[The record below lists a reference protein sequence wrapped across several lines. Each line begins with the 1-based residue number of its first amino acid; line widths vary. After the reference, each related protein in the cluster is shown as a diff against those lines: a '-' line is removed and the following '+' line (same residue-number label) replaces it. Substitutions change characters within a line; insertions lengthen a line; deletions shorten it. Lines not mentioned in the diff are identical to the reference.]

1 MSSKEV
7 DERIVSMKFDN
18 KHFEENVKKSMSTI
32 DRLKNALKFEGVGKA
47 IDSIREKLSKT
58 NGNVM
63 IDTADEITTRFKITE
78 IAIQRIITR
87 LTDRVVDFGTTIGNS
102 FTIEP
107 IYTGFQEYETQI
119 NAIQTILSNTRSKGT
134 TLDQVNEALDELNHY
149 ADKTIYNFTE
159 MTRNIGT
166 FTAAGVKLD
175 TSVSAIKGIA
185 NLAAVSGSTSQQASN
200 AMYQLSQALA
210 AGTVKLMDWNS
221 VVNAGMGGQVFQDA
235 LKETARVHGIAIDDM
250 IKKEGSF
257 RETLSKGWLSSE
269 ILTETLSKFTGD
281 LTKQQLLSMGYT
293 KKQAAQIL
301 ALGKDAND
309 AATKVKTFT
318 QLQDTLKE
326 AVQSGWTQTWELIIG
341 DFNQAK
347 KLWTSIS
354 QFFEGVINKTSM
366 IRNLTVKGFM
376 SANPFGELTKKLTT
390 MTKTTTITINKLQNL
405 NKVVNQVI
413 AGDYGNGKTRFDK
426 LTKAGYDWA
435 AVQNR
440 VNKQLRVSK
449 RYAENNAKT
458 TKKVV
463 KVTKEQ
469 IDILDNLSD
478 KQLKHLGLT
487 EEEIYMYKDLQKTSE
502 RTGKSIKELI
512 DATTNR
518 TSGRTL
524 LIKSFDNIKDGLA
537 NIVSSAAEA
546 WGAITPPKTLYEKS
560 ETVYNVI
567 AKLNK
572 LTENFK
578 KNTIADSDKLGRSF
592 AGLFATLD
600 LLRMLITAP
609 LNLAFKL
616 VNAVLHEFDI
626 NLLDVTAT
634 TGDAIVE
641 FRNWIKSTDLIDKVI
656 SKTAKSIA
664 SFIRSIGSLI
674 EKVKQITV
682 VQNTFRNMK
691 TIGNNLIQG
700 LQNGMLEQY
709 NIVPNTIKYI
719 TYGMINT
726 IKNILGIHSP
736 SKVFKT
742 IGANCMEGLSLG
754 FKESFGG
761 VDAAMGDVGKKVSN
775 TAGKIDWG
783 AILSTGVGVSSIF
796 SLYNLSKALD
806 NFSGALTGLGSAFK
820 NLTAPISAVSTG
832 IQQLSKAKAN
842 EINTKAIRNLVSSL
856 FILVGA
862 VVLLTVF
869 DVNLDNAEKALTVI
883 GVLGAVLI
891 GLALASSEMG
901 KASIE
906 MEKNHINFKAIG
918 SRVFSMAAGILLMA
932 VAVKMMS
939 KLTTEQYNRGIGGIY
954 ALMFGVISFIAAY
967 SLLSKKTKGVTNID
981 AIGTTMKKIGISILL
996 IAAALKLVGTMKNSQ
1011 LTKAMVFLVLMTGF
1025 VAGMTAISKLAGKYI
1040 DKVGKCLL
1048 EIAGAMVIMVMVMK
1062 MAGRLNAEEMTKGTM
1077 FAVGVLAFIKILVKI
1092 TKNSSAEIPKV
1103 GALMLSISAS
1113 MFLLSVAMKLM
1124 GTMDVK
1130 ALAKSLIAVGIL
1142 GKVMQ
1147 SLVRTVQESGKDA
1160 PKIALV
1166 ILSMAIA
1173 IGILAA
1179 VTMMLGMV
1187 KLENLVKAVTA
1198 ISILGAV
1205 MSLMMRSAKGLGE
1218 AKQTLI
1224 GMAIVIAVLA
1234 TSITVLSQIKPD
1246 RLLASTVGLSVAL
1259 GTLALAI
1266 HSSKGIDKKAI
1277 GSMYAMIGII
1287 VILSAVIYTLSL
1299 LDIDTSLSV
1308 ASSIGILM
1316 TSMAGTM
1323 FIISKCGNIGKK
1335 SYVSLLSMYL
1345 VVVLL
1350 GGILA
1355 LLNDLN
1361 PTRAI
1366 GSAVALSTLLL
1377 TLSASMVIVAAA
1389 SKIGMGPETVL
1400 ALGVMVIAL
1409 GMVGITINLLK
1420 NMDPEKSMKI
1430 ALSLSVLLLSLSAS
1444 LGILALAGLGG
1455 PAALIGVVSLA
1466 ALIAAIGVLLVTL
1479 GGLNDLTNGKVKD
1492 FADKGIP
1499 LLETIGT
1506 GLGKFIGGIVS
1517 GFLDA
1522 ASPLVNFAKH
1532 FATFADYMSSGMT
1545 VINTVPKSAYKAG
1558 SEMAKMILAITAAE
1572 LVDNISSFIFGE
1584 TDYSKFKDQ
1593 VVALGE
1599 AMVAFSDTVKG
1610 KIKKDSITVAAN
1622 CGKMLA
1628 EMGKSMPTY
1637 GPSLMGFLNGETDL
1651 EQFGYQ
1657 LKRFGYAIV
1666 EFSDIVSGNK
1676 VNKKAIEA
1684 TATAGNILA
1693 AMAEKTPTYGPSLM
1707 GFFNGERDLEQFGY
1721 QLKQFGW
1728 AIVEFSGIVSGNKV
1742 NNDAVKAAANAGEI
1756 MAKLAEKIPEDDSVW
1771 QNIFGGGNGFD
1782 SFCEN
1787 VPKFGDAISE
1797 FNSNLG
1803 NNINTVKI
1811 EAAGNAGL
1819 ALAKACEKLPDSGYE
1834 KLADTKETLKSF
1846 GEAIRTFNDEIINTD
1861 TSKLASKVNDIKQI
1875 ISTTSEIAIAGLNN
1889 INQSFADTKNNA
1901 VNSTNAI
1908 VNDTVS
1914 NLYDSKYRFLGAG
1927 HEVMQNFVQGLKDSV
1942 IAVKKA
1948 ISYVANYAITS
1959 LSSHREEFTNAGRFL
1974 VEGFIAGMDDT
1985 LWKVRLEAEAMANTA
2000 KTQAELT
2007 LDEHSPSKVFHKIG
2021 AFAGQGFVNGLG
2033 SYANASGKESSNMAK
2048 KAIESIRRAMN
2059 SVADVVNDDM
2069 VSQPTIRPVLDL
2081 SNVSSGVNYMN
2092 NMLNRSGGL
2101 SLATNVGNLGVYSKN
2116 QNGTANDIVYA
2127 IKRLSDK
2134 VDNLEANSYTI
2145 NGITYD
2151 DGSNIRDA
2159 VETLVRASKI
2169 GRRI

>member
-7 DERIVSMKFDN
+7 DERVVSMKFDN

-32 DRLKNALKFEGVGKA
+32 DKLKNALKFDGVGKS
-47 IDSIREKLSKT
+47 IDNINEKLSKT
-58 NGNVM
+58 NNGALLN
-63 IDTADEITTRFKITE
+63 TANEITARFKTTE
-78 IAIQRIITR
+78 IVFQRIITR
-87 LTDRVVDFGTTIGNS
+87 LTDRVMNFSTALTNA

-107 IYTGFQEYETQI
+107 IKTGFQEYETQI

-134 TLDQVNEALDELNHY
+134 TLDQVNNALDELNHY

-166 FTAAGVKLD
+166 FTAAGVELD

-210 AGTVKLMDWNS
+210 SGTVKLMDWNS

-293 KKQAAQIL
+293 KQQAEQIL

-341 DFNQAK
+341 DFDQAK

-354 QFFEGVINKTSM
+354 QFFEGVINKSSM
-366 IRNLTVKGFM
+366 LRNLTVKGFM
-376 SANPFGELTKKLTT
+376 SANPFGEITKKLTKFT
-390 MTKTTTITINKLQNL
+390 DTTTTTINKLQNL

-413 AGDYGNGKTRFDK
+413 AGDYGNGKDRFDK

-440 VNKQLRVSK
+440 VNKQLHVSK
-449 RYAENNAKT
+449 RYNENSIET
-458 TKKVV
+458 TGKVV
-463 KVTKEQ
+463 KSIKTQ
-469 IDILDNLSD
+469 TDILDNLSD

-512 DATTNR
+512 DATTKR

-524 LIKSFDNIKDGLA
+524 LIKSFTNIKDGLS
-537 NIVSSAAEA
+537 NITLSAAEA
-546 WGAITPPKTLYEKS
+546 WSSVAPPKTIYEKS
-560 ETVYNVI
+560 EAVYNVI
-567 AKLNK
+567 SKFNK

-578 KNTIADSDKLGRSF
+578 KNTQDNSDKLGRSF
-592 AGLFATLD
+592 AGLFAALD
-600 LLRMLITAP
+600 LLRMLITTP
-609 LNLAFKL
+609 INLAFKL
-616 VNAVLHEFDI
+616 INAVLHEFDI
-626 NLLDVTAT
+626 NLLDVTAS
-634 TGDAIVE
+634 TGDVIVE
-641 FRNWIKSTDLIDKVI
+641 FRNWIKSTTLIDDVI
-656 SKTAKSIA
+656 TKTAKSI
-664 SFIRSIGSLI
+664 SRFIQFIDGLI
-674 EKVKQITV
+674 KKVKQITI
-682 VQNTFRNMK
+682 VQNTFDNMK

-709 NIVPNTIKYI
+709 NIIPNTIKYI
-719 TYGMINT
+719 AYGMINT
-726 IKNILGIHSP
+726 IKSILGIHSP

-742 IGANCMEGLSLG
+742 IGVNCMEGLSLG
-754 FKESFGG
+754 FEESFNN
-761 VDAAMGDVGKKVSN
+761 VNTTLSDVGKNVSN
-775 TAGKIDWG
+775 TAGKIDWSSV
-783 AILSTGVGVSSIF
+783 LSTGVSFGSIY
-796 SLYNLSKALD
+796 SLYTLSKALD
-806 NFSGALTGLGSAFK
+806 SFSEGLAGVGAAFK
-820 NLTAPISAVSTG
+820 NLTAPIAAVSTG
-832 IQQLSKAKAN
+832 IKRISKAKAN

-862 VVLLTVF
+862 VVLLTAF
-869 DVNLDNAEKALTVI
+869 DVDLDKAEQALAVI
-883 GVLGAVLI
+883 GILGAILI

-901 KASIE
+901 KASMVIE
-906 MEKNHINFKAIG
+906 KGHINFKAIG
-918 SRVFSMAAGILLMA
+918 SRVFSMAAGVLLMA

-939 KLTTEQYNRGIGGIY
+939 KLTTEQYNKGIGGIFS
-954 ALMFGVISFIAAY
+954 LLFGIISFIAAY
-967 SLLSKKTKGVTNID
+967 SLLSMKTKGITNID
-981 AIGTTMKKIGISILL
+981 SIGTTMKQIGISMLL
-996 IAAALKLVGTMKNSQ
+996 IAAAFKIVGTMKNSQ
-1011 LTKAMVFLVLMTGF
+1011 LTKAIMFLVLMTGF
-1025 VAGMTAISKLAGKYI
+1025 VAGMTAISKTAEKYI

-1048 EIAGAMVIMVMVMK
+1048 EIAGAMIIMVMVMK
-1062 MAGRLNAEEMTKGTM
+1062 MAGRLNANEMTKGTM
-1077 FAVGVLAFIKILVKI
+1077 FAIGVLAFIKILVKI

-1103 GALMLSISAS
+1103 GLLMLSISAS
-1113 MFLLSVAMKLM
+1113 MFLLSVAMKVI
-1124 GTMDVK
+1124 GNMDIESMT
-1130 ALAKSLIAVGIL
+1130 KSLVAVGIL
-1142 GKVMQ
+1142 GKIMQ
-1147 SLVRTVQESGKDA
+1147 SMIKTVQESGKDA

-1173 IGILAA
+1173 IGVLAA
-1179 VTMMLGMV
+1179 VTIMLGMV
-1187 KLENLVKAVTA
+1187 KLENLAKGLMA
-1198 ISILGAV
+1198 IGALGA
-1205 MSLMMRSAKGLGE
+1205 MISLLMRSAKGLGE

-1234 TSITVLSQIKPD
+1234 TSVVVLSLIKPNK
-1246 RLLASTVGLSVAL
+1246 LLASTA
-1259 GTLALAI
+1259 AI
-1266 HSSKGIDKKAI
+1266 GIIIGGFAILIRSAKAIDKKAI
-1277 GSMYAMIGII
+1277 ASIYAMIGVII
-1287 VILSAVIYTLSL
+1287 ILSSVIFALSL

-1308 ASSIGILM
+1308 ASGIGILM

-1323 FIISKCGNIGKK
+1323 FIISKCGNISKK
-1335 SYVSLLSMYL
+1335 SYASLLSMTL

-1389 SKIGMGPETVL
+1389 SKIGMGPETVV

-1409 GMVGITINLLK
+1409 GMVAITINLLK

-1430 ALSLSVLLLSLSAS
+1430 ALSLSVLLISLSAS

-1455 PAALIGVVSLA
+1455 PAALIGVLSLA
-1466 ALIAAIGVLLVTL
+1466 ALITAIGVLLVTL
-1479 GGLNDLTNGKVKD
+1479 GGLDDLTNGKVKD

-1532 FATFADYMSSGMT
+1532 FAIFAEYMSSGMT
-1545 VINTVPKSAYKAG
+1545 VLNTVPKSAYKAG
-1558 SEMAKMILAITAAE
+1558 TEMAKMILAITAAE

-1666 EFSDIVSGNK
+1666 DFSDIVSKNK
-1676 VNKKAIEA
+1676 INKKAIEA
-1684 TATAGNILA
+1684 AATAGNILA

-1756 MAKLAEKIPEDDSVW
+1756 MAKLAEKIPEDDSIW

-1787 VPKFGDAISE
+1787 MPKFGDAISE
-1797 FNSNLG
+1797 FNNTLG

-1819 ALAKACEKLPDSGYE
+1819 ALAEACKKLPDTGYE
-1834 KLADTKETLKSF
+1834 KLADTKDTLKSF
-1846 GEAIRTFNDEIINTD
+1846 GEAIRAFSDEILNVN
-1861 TSKLASKVNDIKQI
+1861 TSKLATQVNDIKQVVT
-1875 ISTTSEIAIAGLNN
+1875 TTSEIAIEGLNN
-1889 INQSFADTKNNA
+1889 INKSFTDTKTNA
-1901 VNSTNAI
+1901 IDSTNTI

-1948 ISYVANYAITS
+1948 ISYVVNYTITS
-1959 LSSHREEFTNAGRFL
+1959 LSSHREEFANTGRFL

-1985 LWKVRLEAEAMANTA
+1985 LWKVRLEAEAMANAA

-2033 SYANASGKESSNMAK
+2033 SYVDASGEESSNMAK
-2048 KAIESIRRAMN
+2048 KAIESIRKAMN
-2059 SVADVVNDDM
+2059 RVADVVNDDM
-2069 VSQPTIRPVLDL
+2069 VTQPTIRPVLDL

-2092 NMLNRSGGL
+2092 SMLNRSGGL
-2101 SLATNVGNLGVYSKN
+2101 SLATNIGNLGVYNKN

>member
-1 MSSKEV
+1 
-7 DERIVSMKFDN
+7 
-18 KHFEENVKKSMSTI
+18 
-32 DRLKNALKFEGVGKA
+32 
-47 IDSIREKLSKT
+47 
-58 NGNVM
+58 
-63 IDTADEITTRFKITE
+63 
-78 IAIQRIITR
+78 
-87 LTDRVVDFGTTIGNS
+87 
-102 FTIEP
+102 
-107 IYTGFQEYETQI
+107 
-119 NAIQTILSNTRSKGT
+119 
-134 TLDQVNEALDELNHY
+134 
-149 ADKTIYNFTE
+149 
-159 MTRNIGT
+159 
-166 FTAAGVKLD
+166 
-175 TSVSAIKGIA
+175 
-185 NLAAVSGSTSQQASN
+185 
-200 AMYQLSQALA
+200 
-210 AGTVKLMDWNS
+210 
-221 VVNAGMGGQVFQDA
+221 
-235 LKETARVHGIAIDDM
+235 
-250 IKKEGSF
+250 
-257 RETLSKGWLSSE
+257 
-269 ILTETLSKFTGD
+269 
-281 LTKQQLLSMGYT
+281 
-293 KKQAAQIL
+293 
-301 ALGKDAND
+301 
-309 AATKVKTFT
+309 
-318 QLQDTLKE
+318 
-326 AVQSGWTQTWELIIG
+326 
-341 DFNQAK
+341 
-347 KLWTSIS
+347 
-354 QFFEGVINKTSM
+354 
-366 IRNLTVKGFM
+366 
-376 SANPFGELTKKLTT
+376 
-390 MTKTTTITINKLQNL
+390 
-405 NKVVNQVI
+405 
-413 AGDYGNGKTRFDK
+413 
-426 LTKAGYDWA
+426 
-435 AVQNR
+435 
-440 VNKQLRVSK
+440 
-449 RYAENNAKT
+449 
-458 TKKVV
+458 
-463 KVTKEQ
+463 
-469 IDILDNLSD
+469 
-478 KQLKHLGLT
+478 
-487 EEEIYMYKDLQKTSE
+487 
-502 RTGKSIKELI
+502 
-512 DATTNR
+512 
-518 TSGRTL
+518 
-524 LIKSFDNIKDGLA
+524 
-537 NIVSSAAEA
+537 
-546 WGAITPPKTLYEKS
+546 
-560 ETVYNVI
+560 
-567 AKLNK
+567 
-572 LTENFK
+572 
-578 KNTIADSDKLGRSF
+578 
-592 AGLFATLD
+592 
-600 LLRMLITAP
+600 
-609 LNLAFKL
+609 
-616 VNAVLHEFDI
+616 
-626 NLLDVTAT
+626 
-634 TGDAIVE
+634 
-641 FRNWIKSTDLIDKVI
+641 
-656 SKTAKSIA
+656 
-664 SFIRSIGSLI
+664 
-674 EKVKQITV
+674 
-682 VQNTFRNMK
+682 
-691 TIGNNLIQG
+691 
-700 LQNGMLEQY
+700 
-709 NIVPNTIKYI
+709 
-719 TYGMINT
+719 
-726 IKNILGIHSP
+726 
-736 SKVFKT
+736 
-742 IGANCMEGLSLG
+742 
-754 FKESFGG
+754 
-761 VDAAMGDVGKKVSN
+761 
-775 TAGKIDWG
+775 
-783 AILSTGVGVSSIF
+783 
-796 SLYNLSKALD
+796 
-806 NFSGALTGLGSAFK
+806 
-820 NLTAPISAVSTG
+820 
-832 IQQLSKAKAN
+832 
-842 EINTKAIRNLVSSL
+842 
-856 FILVGA
+856 
-862 VVLLTVF
+862 
-869 DVNLDNAEKALTVI
+869 
-883 GVLGAVLI
+883 
-891 GLALASSEMG
+891 
-901 KASIE
+901 
-906 MEKNHINFKAIG
+906 
-918 SRVFSMAAGILLMA
+918 
-932 VAVKMMS
+932 
-939 KLTTEQYNRGIGGIY
+939 
-954 ALMFGVISFIAAY
+954 
-967 SLLSKKTKGVTNID
+967 
-981 AIGTTMKKIGISILL
+981 
-996 IAAALKLVGTMKNSQ
+996 MKNSQ

-1025 VAGMTAISKLAGKYI
+1025 VAGMTAISKLAGEYI

-1062 MAGRLNAEEMTKGTM
+1062 MAGRLNAEEMAKGTM
-1077 FAVGVLAFIKILVKI
+1077 FAIGVLAFIKILVKI

-1198 ISILGAV
+1198 ISILGLV

-1234 TSITVLSQIKPD
+1234 TSITVLAQIKPD
-1246 RLLASTVGLSVAL
+1246 KLLASTAALSVAL

-1323 FIISKCGNIGKK
+1323 FIISKCGNISIK
-1335 SYVSLLSMYL
+1335 SYTSLLGMSL
-1345 VVVLL
+1345 VVILL

-1409 GMVGITINLLK
+1409 GMVAITINLLK

-1430 ALSLSVLLLSLSAS
+1430 ALSLSVLLISLSAS

-1455 PAALIGVVSLA
+1455 PAALIGVLSLA
-1466 ALIAAIGVLLVTL
+1466 ALITAIGVLLVTL
-1479 GGLNDLTNGKVKD
+1479 GGLDDLTNGKVKD

-1517 GFLDA
+1517 GFLNA

-1532 FATFADYMSSGMT
+1532 FATFAEYMSSGMS
-1545 VINTVPKSAYKAG
+1545 VLNTVPKSAYKAG

-1572 LVDNISSFIFGE
+1572 LVDNISSFVFGE

-1610 KIKKDSITVAAN
+1610 KIKTDSIEVAVN

-1628 EMGKSMPTY
+1628 EMSKSMPKY
-1637 GPSLMGFLNGETDL
+1637 GPSLMGFFNGETDL

-1666 EFSDIVSGNK
+1666 EFSDTVSGNK
-1676 VNKKAIEA
+1676 IN
-1684 TATAGNILA
+1684 
-1693 AMAEKTPTYGPSLM
+1693 S
-1707 GFFNGERDLEQFGY
+1707 
-1721 QLKQFGW
+1721 
-1728 AIVEFSGIVSGNKV
+1728 
-1742 NNDAVKAAANAGEI
+1742 DAVKAAANAGEI
-1756 MAKLAEKIPEDDSVW
+1756 IAKLAEKVPEDDSVW

-1787 VPKFGDAISE
+1787 MPKFGDAISE
-1797 FNSNLG
+1797 FNSTLG
-1803 NNINTVKI
+1803 DNINTVKI

-1819 ALAKACEKLPDSGYE
+1819 ALAEACKKLPDTGYE

-1846 GEAIRTFNDEIINTD
+1846 GEAIRAFNDEIINTD

-1948 ISYVANYAITS
+1948 ISYVVNYTITS
-1959 LSSHREEFTNAGRFL
+1959 LSNHREEFANTGRFL

-1985 LWKVRLEAEAMANTA
+1985 LWKVRLEAEAMANAA

-2033 SYANASGKESSNMAK
+2033 SYVDASGEESSNMAK
-2048 KAIESIRRAMN
+2048 KAIESIRKAMN
-2059 SVADVVNDDM
+2059 RVADVVNDDM

-2101 SLATNVGNLGVYSKN
+2101 SLATNIGNLGVYNKN